1 MEMIQNLQQFF
12 LPEVYLYF
20 RMFRSCNISG
30 PIPTYISNMT
40 ELQILQFP
48 YHLSSSFSL
57 LFIYLFSFCLFY
69 WKRSELQ
76 PTYDWREHGQLSP
89 YYLLQIHA
97 YESFDLSKINVQ
109 FLLQYNLLSI
119 YRSLQISIFDNTF
132 IFQNLVRIIISIN
145 FFLFNLE
152 QKLKLKWVLFE
163 TEMWYRKA

>member
-12 LPEVYLYF
+12 LLEVYLYF

-30 PIPTYISNMT
+30 PIPTDISNMT

-97 YESFDLSKINVQ
+97 YESS
-109 FLLQYNLLSI
+109 NLLI
-119 YRSLQISIFDNTF
+119 YPKKMF
-132 IFQNLVRIIISIN
+132 N
-145 FFLFNLE
+145 FFCSITSCQYIEVYRFQFSIILLFSRI
-152 QKLKLKWVLFE
+152 QC
-163 TEMWYRKA
+163 A